1 MKIEF
6 GLRAK
11 AKSQNSKL
19 KTQIQLWLNPVKFE
33 LKIRRNSIEF
43 DKKVVILQPI
53 YSVEALK
60 SDGTVLYA
68 LRNNLLY
75 NKKCT
80 QL

>member
-1 MKIEF
+1 M
-6 GLRAK
+6 K

-33 LKIRRNSIEF
+33 LKIGRNSIEF

-60 SDGTVLYA
+60 SDSTVLYA